1 MFRRFHC
8 ALWLTLLLSL
18 PWLANRATAQ
28 RAQSESSNPQS
39 AAEKGGASS
48 AASPQLTV
56 QHVLVRDSGAALE
69 VEIQTSGAASPNTQ
83 AITGPDRI
91 VVDFPGAVP
100 AAELRALKLNRGA
113 LKGVRSGL
121 FFSNPPI
128 TRIVLDLTGPLA
140 YQITTDANSTVV
152 KLGLPP
158 ADGNQNQIANVPAPH
173 PARLQ
178 DALAKSPSIPVA
190 HVTPASVSPRVSAV
204 VPPKAAAPSGAVPN
218 LISPKPAAPS
228 AVAPNLTASISPPPP
243 PAASAPTVGSA
254 PALAATSVPSA
265 DAPTLLD
272 VTYEGGLLRI
282 HASRATLSQV
292 LYEVHLR
299 TKAEI
304 PIPAGAEQ
312 ERVFADLGPA
322 PARDVLSALLNGT
335 PYNFIFVGDE
345 LAIERVILSRREPGN

>member
-243 PAASAPTVGSA
+243 PAASASV
-254 PALAATSVPSA
+254 PAPSA